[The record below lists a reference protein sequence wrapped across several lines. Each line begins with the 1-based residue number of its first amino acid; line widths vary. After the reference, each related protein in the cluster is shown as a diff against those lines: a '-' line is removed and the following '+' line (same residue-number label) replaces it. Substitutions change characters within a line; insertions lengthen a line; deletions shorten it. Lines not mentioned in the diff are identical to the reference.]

1 MGWCWSKGWCCGGQ
15 ERKCDERMREGEV
28 AIGEEEI
35 GEVGMGEAEIGEVGM
50 GEKRRVG

>member
-1 MGWCWSKGWCCGGQ
+1 M
-15 ERKCDERMREGEV
+15 

>member
-1 MGWCWSKGWCCGGQ
+1 M
-15 ERKCDERMREGEV
+15 
-28 AIGEEEI
+28 AIGEEKI